1 MEWMKSYLTGRKMKT
16 MVRGVSSEWA
26 EVVSGV
32 PQGSVLAPLMF
43 LIYINDLPDGV
54 RSYVNMFADDAK
66 MMRQVKNQEDCQ
78 DLQKDLDV
86 IQEWSDKWM
95 MEFNAD
101 KCHVL
106 EMGRSMHRPHA
117 RYNLGGVEL
126 KSADKEKDLGVVVQS
141 NLSPEGHINKVVGEG
156 LAIVANI
163 RTTFTHLDEKLI
175 KKVIESIL
183 RPKLEY
189 AQVVWAP
196 PLKKHMRKF
205 TSRKQRNPPS
215 NKSDHAVIIL
225 APLMRGPARRGEAA
239 LTFTSG
245 LVSYTKNKGT
255 VADATSERSC
265 IQTDM

>member
-1 MEWMKSYLTGRKMKT
+1 M
-16 MVRGVSSEWA
+16 
-26 EVVSGV
+26 
-32 PQGSVLAPLMF
+32 PQASVLAPLMF
-43 LIYINDLPDGV
+43 LIYIDDLPDGV

-117 RYNLGGVEL
+117 RYNMGGVEL

-141 NLSPEGHINKVVGEG
+141 NLSPEGHFNKVVGEG

-196 PLKKHMRKF
+196 HLKKHKEIGK
-205 TSRKQRNPPS
+205 SAKSS
-215 NKSDHAVIIL
+215 NQASAGLTGHGVSGEITYIEPAIV
-225 APLMRGPARRGEAA
+225 RG
-239 LTFTSG
+239 
-245 LVSYTKNKGT
+245 KKK
-255 VADATSERSC
+255 ER
-265 IQTDM
+265 

>member
-1 MEWMKSYLTGRKMKT
+1 
-16 MVRGVSSEWA
+16 
-26 EVVSGV
+26 
-32 PQGSVLAPLMF
+32 MF
-43 LIYINDLPDGV
+43 LIYINDQPDGV

-66 MMRQVKNQEDCQ
+66 MIRQVKNQEDCQ

-117 RYNLGGVEL
+117 RYNMGGVEL

-196 PLKKHMRKF
+196 HLKKHIRKLERVQRAATKLVPGLQDMEYQERLRILNLLSLEERRRRRDMIQLYKYVVGMDKIDKRF
-205 TSRKQRNPPS
+205 SGGGYRK
-215 NKSDHAVIIL
+215 
-225 APLMRGPARRGEAA
+225 
-239 LTFTSG
+239 
-245 LVSYTKNKGT
+245 KNKRKPLIKIKSAC
-255 VADATSERSC
+255 VHN
-265 IQTDM
+265 